1 MNSIAVKAYTKM
13 NTNKILSVIVPVYN
27 VERYLH
33 ECVESL
39 LRYDGDDIE
48 VILVDDG
55 SPDNCPVI
63 CNSFAYRKIV
73 EDCSETI
80 VPNEDKRVTVIHQK
94 NAGVAAARN
103 AGLDIAQCEW
113 IWFVDSDDVVDVTRL
128 PEILRYMREHD
139 DVDLVMFDLKD
150 FTDVPAVEG
159 AVGELQV
166 DDSLSKNDFLMKY
179 HCNHHQRLFYRKSWM
194 IIDHHQ
200 RGTLRFT
207 RGIRVSEDLEFQY
220 KYLTRCKHPVKID
233 AVLYHYR
240 HHDGSVTGDNGY
252 RCRVVED
259 NPKVLMNLYEWCK
272 DTNVQPEAYID
283 YRIMKMLQNMLYSA
297 SLIEIVDVNRLQKDV
312 RNAVDSFASLAF
324 PFVCNKKI
332 RLAYWNVRMYI
343 FFNRAYLII
352 RGLK

>member
-1 MNSIAVKAYTKM
+1 MT
-13 NTNKILSVIVPVYN
+13 TDKILSVIVPVYN
-27 VERYLH
+27 VERYLR

-39 LRYDGDDIE
+39 LRYDGADIE

-55 SPDNCPVI
+55 SPDNCPAI
-63 CNSFAYRKIV
+63 CDSFAYRKIV

-80 VPNEDKRVTVIHQK
+80 VPNGDKRVTVIHQK

-103 AGLDIAQCEW
+103 AGLDIAQGEW

-139 DVDLVMFDLKD
+139 NVDLVMFDLKD

-240 HHDGSVTGDNGY
+240 RHDGSVTGDNSY
-252 RCRVVED
+252 RRRVVED

-272 DTNVQPEAYID
+272 ETNVKPEEYINF
-283 YRIMKMLQNMLYSA
+283 RIMKMLQNLLYSA
-297 SLIEIVDVNRLQKDV
+297 SLIDNLDVKQLQKDV
-312 RNAVDSFASLAF
+312 SEVVNHFASLAF
-324 PFVCNKKI
+324 PFVNNKKI
-332 RLAYWNVRMYI
+332 QLANWNVRMY
-343 FFNRAYLII
+343 FLFNGIYLKFKGI
-352 RGLK
+352 K